1 MECLCYTKEKSLFTS
16 DANEFH
22 KPEGCLFIA
31 HNIVYK
37 QSYKFEIPDED
48 FTVVINTKF
57 GGYKVQSWHYAQIYY
72 KGKVVLNSEAN
83 TISILNKVK
92 VDYFSVK
99 PGDWI
104 GLFNIII
111 KVWNS
116 RNNMSTDIL
125 EYINRIDSL
134 LDLKP
139 LFIKSTIQHES
150 KPSCWK
156 EPFVLLLHA
165 SDILADYLCKF
176 ELANICTKDVLNANV
191 ELCSKF
197 IMKLNSNYCYLD
209 IKQGDSRV
217 DRLSDNYLIIVKYLR
232 KQTNGYSFLGTCL
245 YQKAY
250 Q

>member
-1 MECLCYTKEKSLFTS
+1 MKCLCYTKDKNLFIS
-16 DANEFH
+16 DAIEFH

-31 HNIVYK
+31 YNTIYER
-37 QSYKFEIPDED
+37 SYKFEIPNED

-57 GGYKVQSWHYAQIYY
+57 VGYKVQSWHYAQIYY

-99 PGDWI
+99 PGDWT
-104 GLFNIII
+104 GLFNMIIRA
-111 KVWNS
+111 WNS
-116 RNNMSTDIL
+116 RNNISTDIL
-125 EYINRIDSL
+125 EYLNRIDTL

-139 LFIKSTIQHES
+139 LLIKSTIQHET

-176 ELANICTKDVLNANV
+176 ELANIRTKDVLNANI

-197 IMKLNSNYCYLD
+197 IRKLHSNYCYLD

-217 DRLSDNYLIIVKYLR
+217 DRLSDNYLVIVKYLR
-232 KQTNGYSFLGTCL
+232 KHTNGFSFLETCL
-245 YQKAY
+245 DQRTC
-250 Q
+250 